1 MSNIRLIN
9 DKRSIL
15 DLSAVKDAEGKMI
28 ILQPKGTKGSSREC
42 HEEVLDH
49 PHVQDVIKARWAH
62 SEKISLVVPVEEA
75 PPAIEPVLPP
85 AAAIVAS
92 APRAPEPMTPPA
104 EEPSAPEPMT
114 PPAEEPSSSEEAPAH
129 ETASSEP
136 SPAEPVVASSETLEL
151 GESLATS
158 VVSANDG
165 KGKNKN
171 KNRNDR

>member
-62 SEKISLVVPVEEA
+62 SEKISLTVPADEA

-85 AAAIVAS
+85 STVDTTAASS
-92 APRAPEPMTPPA
+92 APPMPAPPA
-104 EEPSAPEPMT
+104 EEPSG
-114 PPAEEPSSSEEAPAH
+114 SEEAPAP
-129 ETASSEP
+129 ETTPSEP
-136 SPAEPVVASSETLEL
+136 SEPSATEPVVATSEALEMV
-151 GESLATS
+151 ESLATS

-165 KGKNKN
+165 KNKN
-171 KNRNDR
+171 KAKSRNDR

>member
-1 MSNIRLIN
+1 MSNIRLVN

-42 HEEVLDH
+42 HEDVLDH

-75 PPAIEPVLPP
+75 PPADEPVPPP
-85 AAAIVAS
+85 AAAIVA
-92 APRAPEPMTPPA
+92 PV
-104 EEPSAPEPMT
+104 PSAPEPVT
-114 PPAEEPSSSEEAPAH
+114 PPIEEPSSSEEAPVH

-136 SPAEPVVASSETLEL
+136 SAAEPVVASSETLEL

-158 VVSANDG
+158 VVNANDG

-171 KNRNDR
+171 KGRNDR

>member
-62 SEKISLVVPVEEA
+62 SEKISLAVPVEEA

-85 AAAIVAS
+85 GAADTAATLS
-92 APRAPEPMTPPA
+92 APSLPA
-104 EEPSAPEPMT
+104 
-114 PPAEEPSSSEEAPAH
+114 PPAEEPSSSEEAPAP
-129 ETASSEP
+129 ETAPSEP
-136 SPAEPVVASSETLEL
+136 SEPSATEPVVAASETLEL

-158 VVSANDG
+158 VINANDG
-165 KGKNKN
+165 KNKS
-171 KNRNDR
+171 KSKGRNDR

>member
-62 SEKISLVVPVEEA
+62 SEKISLAVTA
-75 PPAIEPVLPP
+75 DKTPPAIEPVLPP
-85 AAAIVAS
+85 STVGATATSS
-92 APRAPEPMTPPA
+92 APPLPAPPV
-104 EEPSAPEPMT
+104 
-114 PPAEEPSSSEEAPAH
+114 EEPSSSEEAPAP
-129 ETASSEP
+129 ETAPSEP
-136 SPAEPVVASSETLEL
+136 SATEPVVATSETLEM
-151 GESLATS
+151 GENLTTS

-165 KGKNKN
+165 KNKN
-171 KNRNDR
+171 KGKGRNDR

>member
-62 SEKISLVVPVEEA
+62 SEKISLTVPADEA

-85 AAAIVAS
+85 STVDTTA
-92 APRAPEPMTPPA
+92 T
-104 EEPSAPEPMT
+104 PSAPPLPA
-114 PPAEEPSSSEEAPAH
+114 PPAEEPSSSEEAPAL
-129 ETASSEP
+129 ETAPSEP
-136 SPAEPVVASSETLEL
+136 SATGPVVATSEALEM
-151 GESLATS
+151 GESLTTS

-165 KGKNKN
+165 KNKN
-171 KNRNDR
+171 KGKGRNDR